1 MEKENNQA
9 AELQQMVDAW
19 SAMNRFAFYTGVQR
33 GLMSAMNV
41 IFLKYVGMSFEAY
54 TKAAFKPQVHQMASV
69 GTIIT
74 LLANGLKEIDDLIK
88 LAMSD
93 AQKDVENEK
102 KEEKGGNN
110 EKDKSGKLAE

>member
-9 AELQQMVDAW
+9 AELQKLVDTW

-69 GTIIT
+69 GTIVT

-88 LAMSD
+88 LAMTE
-93 AQKDVENEK
+93 AQKDVQKEKENE
-102 KEEKGGNN
+102 ENT
-110 EKDKSGKLAE
+110 KSSGVAQ

>member
-1 MEKENNQA
+1 MEKQEVKEQSQA
-9 AELQQMVDAW
+9 AELQKLVEAW
-19 SAMNRFAFYTGVQR
+19 SNMNKYAFYTGVQR

-69 GTIIT
+69 GTIVT

-88 LAMSD
+88 LAMTE

-102 KEEKGGNN
+102 KEEKACNQ
-110 EKDKSGKLAE
+110 EPK